1 MIAYVVKRMEMKI
14 LNEVEMN
21 VWRSLSGAA
30 LCQMDAC
37 CYYAVLIDRRSHLIH
52 YV

>member
-1 MIAYVVKRMEMKI
+1 MIAYVEKRMEMKI

-21 VWRSLSGAA
+21 VSGAA
-30 LCQMDAC
+30 LCQMDAW